1 MIVRSSVVFLKHQL
15 IGLVNLLC
23 FNVYTM
29 IMINVIISVVVID
42 VFIVIIFMI
51 AIMFVMIYSNN
62 CHICGYWLLLLMVA
76 LAFCQNERFSIR
88 LKSLRLFIVFVQF
101 V

>member
-1 MIVRSSVVFLKHQL
+1 MVLLKHQL

-62 CHICGYWLLLLMVA
+62 CHICG
-76 LAFCQNERFSIR
+76 
-88 LKSLRLFIVFVQF
+88 
-101 V
+101 